1 MEEFSGVIQVVLS
14 LTGLILTIVIPIMII
29 LTYVRVRRI
38 ENWLRHQTRLLEQ
51 LGKRLEP

>member
-14 LTGLILTIVIPIMII
+14 LAGLILTIVIPIMII
-29 LTYVRVRRI
+29 LTYLRVRRI